1 MEVLCFE
8 PRWLNRADVICLVL
22 AAILVSPSLE
32 QSSLEPLLTAFN
44 SILGAGGG
52 LSIRKEA

>member
-1 MEVLCFE
+1 MEVL
-8 PRWLNRADVICLVL
+8 NGADVICLVL
-22 AAILVSPSLE
+22 ATISVSPSLK
-32 QSSLEPLLTAFN
+32 QSRWEPLLTAFN